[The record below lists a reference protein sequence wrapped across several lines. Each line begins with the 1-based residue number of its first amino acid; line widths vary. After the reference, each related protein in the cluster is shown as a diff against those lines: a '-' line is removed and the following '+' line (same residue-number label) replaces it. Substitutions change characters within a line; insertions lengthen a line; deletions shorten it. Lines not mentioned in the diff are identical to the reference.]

1 MIGMSGKAV
10 AVAIGL
16 MLSALVVMAVGP
28 ALAQTPVAPS
38 AGGAQTPAL
47 QVPPPAMTGDA
58 KRVEGKIQEV
68 TGDTVTLAD
77 GTKLTIPANRSGQRD
92 DLKPGASVKA
102 SFEEKGGQK
111 VVTSIQVEPKGY
123 GCC

>member
-68 TGDTVTLAD
+68 TGNTVTLAD

>member
-1 MIGMSGKAV
+1 MMEMASKAV
-10 AVAIGL
+10 AVVIGL

-38 AGGAQTPAL
+38 AQAPAL
-47 QVPPPAMTGDA
+47 QGPPPIMTGNA

-68 TGDTVTLAD
+68 TGNTVTLAD
-77 GTKLTIPANRSGQRD
+77 GTKLTIPANQSGQRD

>member
-77 GTKLTIPANRSGQRD
+77 GTKLTMPANRSGQRD

>member
-1 MIGMSGKAV
+1 MMEMASKAV
-10 AVAIGL
+10 AVVIGL

-38 AGGAQTPAL
+38 AQAPAL
-47 QVPPPAMTGDA
+47 QGPPPIMTGNA

-68 TGDTVTLAD
+68 TGNTVTLAD
-77 GTKLTIPANRSGQRD
+77 GTKLTIPANQSVQRD